1 MNVIHK
7 IFQKQI
13 KIARIFFIISA
24 LYGLSLR
31 LYKVTNF
38 ITIDYKRIL
47 QAHSHVTFLGWGFL
61 AVISIIGIIYS
72 PEKFKKS
79 VYLKSLFYIM
89 VSMLAGMLISF
100 PLQGYKL
107 FSIVFLSVFL
117 IVSYL
122 YLIEVYKVLK
132 EDKSYDSIF
141 IKTGIFYYFLSSLAI
156 WMIAIVTVKYG
167 KTTLYYNS
175 IYFYLHFLYNGFF
188 VFTLFGLFI
197 KYLKQQKIQV
207 GEKQIKYFY
216 LYTHIA
222 CVPAYALSLL
232 WADDSLVVNVFAVL
246 SATLQLV
253 TLLFLYRIIKSFF
266 KQKKSK
272 QIKWMSILIFG
283 SYFLKIILQAATVL
297 PGMIK
302 ITLQLKPYFIVGYL
316 HLFTLGFMSMFIFL
330 LLILLVKIKLSKI
343 GMYIFILGIL
353 LSEGLLFLQGGLFL
367 IFKNGITNID
377 LLLLFVSSLMPIG
390 LLLLYFNID
399 FKQKLLFNHS
409 NIN

>member
-1 MNVIHK
+1 MNAIHK
-7 IFQKQI
+7 NFQKQI
-13 KIARIFFIISA
+13 KIARIFFVISA
-24 LYGLSLR
+24 IYGLSLR
-31 LYKVTNF
+31 LYKVTSF

-61 AVISIIGIIYS
+61 AVISIIGIVYY
-72 PEKFKKS
+72 PEKLKKS
-79 VYLKSLFYIM
+79 IYLKSLFYIM
-89 VSMLAGMLISF
+89 ASMLVGMLISF
-100 PLQGYKL
+100 PIQGYKL

-132 EDKSYDSIF
+132 EDKSYDSRF
-141 IKTGIFYYFLSSLAI
+141 IKIGIFYYFLSSLAI

-175 IYFYLHFLYNGFF
+175 VYFYLHFLYNGFF

-207 GEKQIKYFY
+207 GDKQIKYFY

-222 CVPAYALSLL
+222 CVPAYTLSLL
-232 WADDSLVVNVFAVL
+232 WANNSLVVNVFSVL
-246 SATLQLV
+246 SAALQLV
-253 TLLFLYRIIKSFF
+253 TLLFLYRIVKSFF
-266 KQKKSK
+266 KQKKSR
-272 QIKWMSILIFG
+272 QVKWMGILIFG
-283 SYFLKIILQAATVL
+283 SYFLKIILQAVTVF

-316 HLFTLGFMSMFIFL
+316 HLFTLGFMSMLIFL
-330 LLILLVKIKLSKI
+330 LLILLVKVKLSKI

-367 IFKNGITNID
+367 IFKNGITNIN

-390 LLLLYFNID
+390 LLLIYFNID
-399 FKQKLLFNHS
+399 FKQKS
-409 NIN
+409 KVVV

>member
-1 MNVIHK
+1 MSITNK
-7 IFQKQI
+7 NFQKQI
-13 KIARIFFIISA
+13 KIARIFFVISA
-24 LYGLSLR
+24 IYGLSLR
-31 LYKVTNF
+31 LYKVTSF

-61 AVISIIGIIYS
+61 AVISIIGIVYY
-72 PEKFKKS
+72 PEKLKKS
-79 VYLKSLFYIM
+79 IYLKSLFYIM
-89 VSMLAGMLISF
+89 ASMLVGMLISF
-100 PLQGYKL
+100 PIQGYKL

-132 EDKSYDSIF
+132 EDKSYDSRF
-141 IKTGIFYYFLSSLAI
+141 IKIGIFYYFLSSLAI

-175 IYFYLHFLYNGFF
+175 VYFYLHFLYNGFF

-207 GEKQIKYFY
+207 GDKQIKYFY

-222 CVPAYALSLL
+222 CVPAYTLSLL
-232 WADDSLVVNVFAVL
+232 WANNSLVVNVFSVL
-246 SATLQLV
+246 SAALQLV
-253 TLLFLYRIIKSFF
+253 TLLFLYRIVKSFF
-266 KQKKSK
+266 KQKKSR
-272 QIKWMSILIFG
+272 QVKWMGILIFG
-283 SYFLKIILQAATVL
+283 SYFLKIILQAVTVF

-316 HLFTLGFMSMFIFL
+316 HLFTLGFMSMLIFL
-330 LLILLVKIKLSKI
+330 LLILLVKVKLSKI

-367 IFKNGITNID
+367 IFKNGITNIN

-390 LLLLYFNID
+390 LLLIYFNID
-399 FKQKLLFNHS
+399 FKQKS
-409 NIN
+409 KVVV